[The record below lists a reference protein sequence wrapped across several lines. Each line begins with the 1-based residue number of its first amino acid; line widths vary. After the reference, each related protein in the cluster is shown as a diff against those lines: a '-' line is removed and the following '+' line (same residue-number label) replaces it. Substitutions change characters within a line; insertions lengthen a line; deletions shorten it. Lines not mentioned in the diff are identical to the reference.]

1 MSTDGGMPPRS
12 AATST
17 SGETIVD
24 DLENHR
30 QNLNSSN
37 PRGNS
42 NIGYGVDV
50 ASAEADFHELNRQL
64 SGISRTAS
72 RHSRRLSKSQ
82 SKAGDPEKSAGEE
95 EGSEQFDL
103 EGHLRGEESADRD
116 AGIRPKK
123 IGELEWFITNVECGM
138 LAYVWIN

>member
-1 MSTDGGMPPRS
+1 MPPRS

-17 SGETIVD
+17 SGDTIVD

-42 NIGYGVDV
+42 NIGYGIDV
-50 ASAEADFHELNRQL
+50 AAAEADFHELNRQL
-64 SGISRTAS
+64 SGLSKTAS
-72 RHSRRLSKSQ
+72 RQSRRLSKSQ
-82 SKAGDPEKSAGEE
+82 SKAGDPEKLSEGDGES
-95 EGSEQFDL
+95 EGFDL
-103 EGHLRGEESADRD
+103 EDHLRGAENADRD

-123 IGELEWFITNVECGM
+123 IGELDSLLQFQM
-138 LAYVWIN
+138 

>member
-17 SGETIVD
+17 SGDTIID

-72 RHSRRLSKSQ
+72 RHSRHLSKSQ
-82 SKAGDPEKSAGEE
+82 SKGGDPEKFVGEE

-123 IGELEWFITNVECGM
+123 IGELEWLVKNVRRGI
-138 LAYVWIN
+138 LAYV